1 MLAYLFFALAIAFRF
16 VHHPVAFTPVGASLL
31 YFGARQPRSR
41 IWIPLAALVISDL
54 VLTRF
59 SYGYPFVADQVVIWA
74 WYAVIMLLGGMLSR
88 NSSLPR
94 LAAAAIGTSVSFFLV
109 SNFAVWAVWRNMY
122 PATLSGLLTC
132 YAVALPFFRNELAA
146 DALFTA
152 VFFGIGAAVA
162 HRKEVDHRLA
172 A

>member
-1 MLAYLFFALAIAFRF
+1 MLAYLFVALAIGFRF
-16 VHHPVAFTPVGASLL
+16 IHHPVAFTPVGASLL

-41 IWIPLAALVISDL
+41 IWIPLAALIVSDL

-59 SYGYPFVADQVVIWA
+59 SYGYPFVADQFVIWA
-74 WYAVIMLLGGMLSR
+74 WYAAVMLMGGILSR

-94 LAAAAIGTSVSFFLV
+94 LAVAAIGTSVSFFLI
-109 SNFAVWAVWRNMY
+109 SNFAVWVVWRNLY
-122 PATLSGLLTC
+122 PATLSGLMTC
-132 YAVALPFFRNELAA
+132 YAVALPFFRNEIAA

-162 HRKEVDHRLA
+162 HHKEADHRIA